1 MIIPKKRYRYPKKI
15 FLIISVLIFLLGG
28 SISRSSSSCA
38 DECPFIGKTQCYNR
52 TYQLVCDDYDYDSCL
67 EWSSPQLCSGST
79 SYGYGFCSDN
89 QRPNWYCSYS
99 KQKCFYSCQPDPG
112 NVSSHDYL
120 GCYNNDVY
128 WFDYIGG
135 RQERYQDCGS
145 NQICRNGQCVSSCEC
160 YSGPC
165 CDGCHYK
172 SSSAICNTE
181 SQTQYS
187 CPWSSVCGA
196 DVGKRIRTRFRY
208 CSGNSSQC
216 SGRWSDW
223 TPWTRWLVS
232 DDCSSNEICV
242 VGYSQCQYSSKCAQP
257 QTTYSK
263 YYIKNCYDNDLYW
276 FDSKGIRQE
285 KYQECSDDNE
295 CTIDGC
301 QDGKCFNELKCDG
314 TTCQVGSTDYC
325 ENCNHCGDD
334 ICNCEENNCTC
345 PKDCGLII
353 SILGKKETT
362 PTEWKEE
369 FDIKP
374 EEKADFLIVIVNNG
388 PEILNNIIV
397 KAEIPQEIIY
407 KGELKI
413 DGIPYTG
420 DIRDGIDTG
429 SLSSNTIKTIT
440 FRGEMSPNELI
451 DVEKTKTEISG
462 NVNVANLSVSD
473 SVKIT
478 LERSGMWAK
487 ESRTW
492 VAAIGL
498 RLKSLLK
505 MWYLWLLLGLVLTLF
520 SKKFYPPFRSWLSKK
535 RLERKIKEVK
545 RETKAE
551 ALRAT

>member
-1 MIIPKKRYRYPKKI
+1 MRIPKKRYHYPKKI

-28 SISRSSSSCA
+28 SIGQSSSCA
-38 DECPFIGKTQCYNR
+38 DDCPFIGKTQCYNR
-52 TYQLVCDDYDYDSCL
+52 TYRLVCDDYDYDSCL

-79 SYGYGFCSDN
+79 SYGYGFCSAN
-89 QRPNWYCSYS
+89 QRPKWYCSYS
-99 KQKCFYSCQPDPG
+99 KQKCFYSCQADLG
-112 NVSSHDYL
+112 SVSYHDYL

-128 WFDYIGG
+128 WFDYILG
-135 RQERYQDCGS
+135 RQEKYQDCFS
-145 NQICRNGQCVSSCEC
+145 NQICRNGQCVGSCEC

-172 SSSAICNTE
+172 SYPAICDTE

-196 DVGKRIRTRFRY
+196 DVGRRIRTRFRY

-232 DDCSSNEICV
+232 DDCSSKEVCV
-242 VGYSQCQYSSKCAQP
+242 VGYSQCQYSSECAQP
-257 QTTYSK
+257 QTTYIK
-263 YYIKNCYDNDLYW
+263 HYIKNCYDNDLYW
-276 FDSKGIRQE
+276 FDSKGIRQD
-285 KYQECSDDNE
+285 KYQDCSDDNE

-301 QDGKCFNELKCDG
+301 QDGKCFNELKCDE

-345 PKDCGLII
+345 SRDCGLII
-353 SILGKKETT
+353 SILGKTETT

-374 EEKADFLIVIVNNG
+374 EEKSDFLIVVVNNS
-388 PEILNNIIV
+388 PEILNNVIV

-413 DGIPYTG
+413 DGVPYTG

-451 DVEKTKTEISG
+451 DIEKTETEISG
-462 NVNVANLSVSD
+462 NVNVENLSVSD

-487 ESRTW
+487 ESGTW
-492 VAAIGL
+492 VATIGL
-498 RLKSLLK
+498 MLKSLLK

-520 SKKFYPPFRSWLSKK
+520 SKKFYPPLRSWLSKK
-535 RLERKIKEVK
+535 RLERKMKKAK

-551 ALRAT
+551 TLSAT